1 MWVAAELTILT
12 KHKFYITWGRII
24 ITISRMKLQNR
35 KGKCDAQDH
44 TALSSQISQFPS
56 LAAST
61 LVVLSQPSVSYPSP
75 SGPCG
80 CQVLLHGQCA
90 KGRALQ
96 FKSPTP
102 RGFSCCFSETDAFLC
117 HQRWLWK
124 QNRARVW
131 GVGRSLGELEF
142 SLIFVS
148 KNLPLPAFLHTAL
161 GGESILLLPSSSLDS
176 LVSPH
181 LQMFYRPWASMHQD
195 SATVSPSNSADCPA
209 LFSGKLESWFIFS
222 RGQRNS
228 IQADFCSSP

>member
-1 MWVAAELTILT
+1 
-12 KHKFYITWGRII
+12 
-24 ITISRMKLQNR
+24 MKLQNR

-44 TALSSQISQFPS
+44 TALSSQISQLPS

-61 LVVLSQPSVSYPSP
+61 LVVLSQLSVSYPSP

-90 KGRALQ
+90 KQERCSLSHQPPEASLAVSARQMLFCAING
-96 FKSPTP
+96 
-102 RGFSCCFSETDAFLC
+102 GSE
-117 HQRWLWK
+117 
-124 QNRARVW
+124 NRTGRVW

-161 GGESILLLPSSSLDS
+161 RGESILLLPSSSLDS

-181 LQMFYRPWASMHQD
+181 LQMFYRPWAGMHQD

-209 LFSGKLESWFIFS
+209 LFSGKLESSFIFS